1 MTRPTLAGLLAE
13 AAGPLEGIAIVAVAS
28 GTEYRLDDVLIATVS
43 GDMAEF
49 RLRDLVGAA
58 ALRTPDVTA
67 SSRGPGW
74 VRFAPRGLDGQ
85 ARDRATAW
93 LESAWRR
100 ADDELAGVPEPSA
113 DDIDDDDDPDDETIG
128 GGATGALD

>member
-1 MTRPTLAGLLAE
+1 MTPPTLAGLLAE
-13 AAGPLEGIAIVAVAS
+13 AAGPLEGIVMVPVAS

-43 GDMAEF
+43 GDVAEF

-58 ALRTPDVTA
+58 ALRTPNVTA

-74 VRFAPRGLDGQ
+74 VRFAPRGLDGH

-100 ADDELAGVPEPSA
+100 ADDELAGVAEPSA
-113 DDIDDDDDPDDETIG
+113 DD
-128 GGATGALD
+128 